1 MSGDKFTPCLWF
13 DGQAEE
19 AVAHYLSVF
28 RSGRVTSTTRWSG
41 DGPGEPGTVMAIAFE
56 LEGQR
61 FVALNGGPQFKFT
74 PALSLSVDCETQAEV
89 DALWDGLSAGGAPGR
104 CGWLTDSFGV
114 SWQIVPRLLSEAMEG
129 DDAEAKTRLFRAFM
143 PMTKFDIATLQQ
155 ALEAAS

>member
-1 MSGDKFTPCLWF
+1 MTVQKFTPCLWF

-28 RSGRVTSTTRWSG
+28 RSGRIVSTTCGSAGGR
-41 DGPGEPGTVMAIAFE
+41 GEPGKVLAIAFE
-56 LEGQR
+56 LEGQG
-61 FVALNGGPQFKFT
+61 FLALNGGPQFTFT

-89 DALWDGLSAGGAPGR
+89 DALWAGLSAGGAPGR
-104 CGWLTDSFGV
+104 CGWLTDRFGV
-114 SWQIVPRLLSEAMEG
+114 SWQIVPRMLSQAMQG

-143 PMTKFDIATLQQ
+143 PMTKLDIATLQQ